1 MCGEQIW
8 SLSPTAVSGCWDSSA
23 VPRGSGSGPSE
34 EIQLVTSL
42 EAGELRLGTQPHP
55 PTHTTPSQPLPP
67 SLCQAP
73 ALVNMCSKPLLAQE
87 PGCCG
92 CYGWGG
98 GGGLCPRRGNTQGR
112 RCHALGG
119 KKNVGILLR
128 QFKGKTGDA
137 QEKRRRSN
145 TEEGDEG
152 LSSSRE
158 QEQRLK
164 GVVGVCP

>member
-23 VPRGSGSGPSE
+23 VPRGSGSAPSE

-42 EAGELRLGTQPHP
+42 EAGELRLGTQPHQ

-73 ALVNMCSKPLLAQE
+73 ALVNMCSKPLLARVRLL
-87 PGCCG
+87 
-92 CYGWGG
+92 WLLWR

-112 RCHALGG
+112 RCQALGE

-128 QFKGKTGDA
+128 QFKSKTGDA

>member
-92 CYGWGG
+92 CYGCGVGG
-98 GGGLCPRRGNTQGR
+98 VSVPGEGTHKAGGVTPW
-112 RCHALGG
+112 GG
-119 KKNVGILLR
+119 KKCRHLAEAVQG
-128 QFKGKTGDA
+128 QD
-137 QEKRRRSN
+137 RRRSGKA
-145 TEEGDEG
+145 EKIKHRG
-152 LSSSRE
+152 R
-158 QEQRLK
+158 R
-164 GVVGVCP
+164 

>member
-1 MCGEQIW
+1 MDG
-8 SLSPTAVSGCWDSSA
+8 
-23 VPRGSGSGPSE
+23 
-34 EIQLVTSL
+34 
-42 EAGELRLGTQPHP
+42 
-55 PTHTTPSQPLPP
+55 
-67 SLCQAP
+67 
-73 ALVNMCSKPLLAQE
+73 
-87 PGCCG
+87 
-92 CYGWGG
+92 GWGG
-98 GGGLCPRRGNTQGR
+98 SLSQEREHTRQEVSGPW
-112 RCHALGG
+112 G